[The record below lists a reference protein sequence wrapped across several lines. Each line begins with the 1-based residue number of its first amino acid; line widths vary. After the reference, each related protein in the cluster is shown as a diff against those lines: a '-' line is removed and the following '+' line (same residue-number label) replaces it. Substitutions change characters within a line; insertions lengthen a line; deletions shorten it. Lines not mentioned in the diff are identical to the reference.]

1 MSISPLAQALFEP
14 RTIALIGASGDPK
27 KNTSRPQRF
36 LRKHGYKG
44 NIVPVNPGRA
54 EILGEKAYPNVTAVP
69 GEVDHAFIMVPR
81 DAVAAAI
88 EQCVAKKVRTATIYS
103 DGFAETGEE
112 GRRMQEEVLAIAKA
126 GGVRVLGPNC
136 IGILSIQP
144 SLALSVN
151 AVLEMDHIKPGPF
164 AIVSQSGS
172 MTGGLLSR
180 GLGRGAGFS
189 KLISVGNEADIA
201 VGELTDMLVDDPYTG
216 AILLFLETLRD
227 ADRLA
232 RAARRAYA
240 ANKPV
245 VVYKLGRS
253 DIGQDLAASHTGALA
268 GADEVADAFF
278 RAHGMLRVDMLE
290 TLFELPALIA
300 GKRPLSRHRVAV
312 MTTTGGGAAAVVDRL
327 GTFGVEVVAPTDNVV
342 ENLARKN
349 IQIPRTRLT
358 DLTLAG
364 AKKEIYSAVLDE
376 LLRSDHSDLVLAVVG
391 SSAALHPQ
399 IAIEPI
405 AESRAGDKPLAAFL
419 APHAETSL
427 GLLNNAGV
435 AGFRTPESCADAIR
449 AWRDWTPPLEV
460 PAVESKKI
468 RAADAL
474 LKTMPGT
481 QVNEFDACKVFAAL
495 GIPHAATV
503 VMSDVTDPVSIGFP
517 VVAKV
522 LSPDILHKT
531 DAGGVVLNIADDA
544 ALRSAATSILSR
556 VKTKH
561 PDADINGILVQ
572 RMEKGLAEV
581 VLGFRRDPQVGPVVV
596 LGAGGVL
603 AEIYK
608 DIAIRLA
615 PVSPDT
621 AHAMIDAVRGLAII
635 RGYRGLPAGDRAAL
649 AQAIVAM
656 SQLAALDGRTVT
668 EAEINPLIV
677 KTAGQGVVAVDGLL
691 VVRDND

>member
-1 MSISPLAQALFEP
+1 
-14 RTIALIGASGDPK
+14 
-27 KNTSRPQRF
+27 
-36 LRKHGYKG
+36 
-44 NIVPVNPGRA
+44 
-54 EILGEKAYPNVTAVP
+54 
-69 GEVDHAFIMVPR
+69 
-81 DAVAAAI
+81 
-88 EQCVAKKVRTATIYS
+88 
-103 DGFAETGEE
+103 
-112 GRRMQEEVLAIAKA
+112 
-126 GGVRVLGPNC
+126 
-136 IGILSIQP
+136 
-144 SLALSVN
+144 
-151 AVLEMDHIKPGPF
+151 
-164 AIVSQSGS
+164 
-172 MTGGLLSR
+172 
-180 GLGRGAGFS
+180 
-189 KLISVGNEADIA
+189 
-201 VGELTDMLVDDPYTG
+201 
-216 AILLFLETLRD
+216 
-227 ADRLA
+227 
-232 RAARRAYA
+232 
-240 ANKPV
+240 
-245 VVYKLGRS
+245 
-253 DIGQDLAASHTGALA
+253 
-268 GADEVADAFF
+268 
-278 RAHGMLRVDMLE
+278 
-290 TLFELPALIA
+290 
-300 GKRPLSRHRVAV
+300 
-312 MTTTGGGAAAVVDRL
+312 
-327 GTFGVEVVAPTDNVV
+327 
-342 ENLARKN
+342 
-349 IQIPRTRLT
+349 
-358 DLTLAG
+358 
-364 AKKEIYSAVLDE
+364 
-376 LLRSDHSDLVLAVVG
+376 
-391 SSAALHPQ
+391 
-399 IAIEPI
+399 
-405 AESRAGDKPLAAFL
+405 
-419 APHAETSL
+419 
-427 GLLNNAGV
+427 
-435 AGFRTPESCADAIR
+435 
-449 AWRDWTPPLEV
+449 
-460 PAVESKKI
+460 
-468 RAADAL
+468 

-656 SQLAALDGRTVT
+656 SQLAALDSRTVT